1 MSVIGVY
8 LNDWALSV
16 VGGDLPASTMPSIVH
31 ADPARAQTM
40 GCPARNTA
48 RLTPHLVS
56 TDHWATLARQ
66 GSNTP
71 SDARSIVRAEL
82 RRRLAGSSTDT
93 VLQCAVPA
101 VFNSDALS
109 VLLALMR
116 TEGLN
121 VGGFHD
127 AAALMV
133 SASGLSGPT
142 LVVEMGLGHV
152 SVTRVDADSEVRRRS
167 SATRFGAGFAALQQS
182 WLQRVA
188 DAMVLHTRFDPLHD
202 GLSEQRLYD
211 QLESAYSTAA
221 VEGVA
226 EISLPL
232 PTGTLEVRLTRDQF
246 SEAASSTYD
255 QMFAVLHELRPADAK
270 TNIVLDERMLRLPGL
285 IERLASIRGS
295 KVFVYPTDFPAHA
308 ASAETS
314 SVEADGSVSIQR
326 GYLRRLT
333 IEALKEIDLSSFPA
347 AAYIAPTHIL
357 VDGKAIELPRAPF
370 EIGRSPASHGL
381 KISEGFAGVSRLHC
395 SLQTDESGV
404 TLVPHSQQ
412 GTWLNDERVRGRVR
426 VSSGDRLRIGVPGVI
441 FLLIAVGVADCAA
454 PSQR

>member
-1 MSVIGVY
+1 MSVIGIY
-8 LNDWALSV
+8 LNDSALSV
-16 VGGDLPASTMPSIVH
+16 VGGDLPTSSLPSIVH
-31 ADPARAQTM
+31 ADPAQSQIM
-40 GCPARNTA
+40 GSSARDTA

-56 TDHWATLARQ
+56 TDHWTTLARQ
-66 GSNTP
+66 GSNMP
-71 SDARSIVRAEL
+71 ASARSIVTAEL
-82 RRRLAGSSTDT
+82 RCRLTGSSTDT
-93 VLQCAVPA
+93 ALQCAVPA
-101 VFNSDALS
+101 VFDSDALS
-109 VLLALMR
+109 MLLALMR
-116 TEGLN
+116 AEGLN

-127 AAALMV
+127 AAALM
-133 SASGLSGPT
+133 ASVAGLPGTT
-142 LVVEMGLGHV
+142 LVLEMGLGHV
-152 SVTRVDADSEVRRRS
+152 SVTRVDADVEVRRRS

-182 WLQRVA
+182 WLQRIA

-221 VEGVA
+221 VEGVT
-226 EISLPL
+226 EISLQV
-232 PTGTLEVRLTRDQF
+232 PTGNLQVRLTRDQF

-255 QMFAVLHELRPADAK
+255 EMLAVLHELRPAGAK
-270 TNIVLDERMLRLPGL
+270 TNIMLDERMLRLPGL
-285 IERLASIRGS
+285 LERIASIRGS
-295 KVFVYPTDFPAHA
+295 KVFVYPTDLA
-308 ASAETS
+308 ARAAIAERR

-326 GYLRRLT
+326 GYAARPATATLT
-333 IEALKEIDLSSFPA
+333 EIDLSSFPA

-357 VDGKAIELPRAPF
+357 FDGKAFELLQAPF
-370 EIGRSPASHGL
+370 EIGRSPARHGL
-381 KISEGFAGVSRLHC
+381 KISEGLAGVSRLHC

-441 FLLIAVGVADCAA
+441 VELIAVGGADRAA